1 MDKFTKVVKTQNI
14 QTQKDIDSVVYKGQ
28 YLNVI
33 KQNENDFVSENDTI
47 VCLVYIKDEG
57 YILMRSEPVTG
68 WQHKQKNDI
77 NKISGLFLTVISGTI
92 EKGESPQGC
101 LRRELYEEAGL
112 VLNEF
117 KQYDIEG
124 PFYKTKST
132 DSQYYTCLLELNYND
147 YRMVAAPGDGSKKEK
162 LSRTVKI
169 SVGDIDEIK
178 CNDMVSKFLIDK
190 IKTEYNL

>member
-1 MDKFTKVVKTQNI
+1 MDKFTKVVKSQNTQV
-14 QTQKDIDSVVYKGQ
+14 QKEIDSVVYKGQ
-28 YLNVI
+28 YFNVI
-33 KQNENDFVSENDTI
+33 KQNDSEFVVGKDSI
-47 VCLVYIKDEG
+47 CCLVYIKDEG
-57 YILMRSEPVTG
+57 YILMRSEPISP
-68 WQHKQKNDI
+68 WQYKQRNDV

-92 EKGESPQGC
+92 ETGESPQAC

-117 KQYDIEG
+117 KQFDIEG
-124 PFYKTKST
+124 PVFQSKGT
-132 DSQYYTCLLELNYND
+132 DSQFYTCLLELNYND

-190 IKTEYNL
+190 IKTDYNL

>member
-28 YLNVI
+28 YMNVI
-33 KQNENDFVSENDTI
+33 KQNEYEFINENDTI

-57 YILMRSEPVTG
+57 YMLMRSEPVTG
-68 WQHKQKNDI
+68 WQYKQKNDI
-77 NKISGLFLTVISGTI
+77 NKLSGLFLTVISGTI
-92 EKGESPQGC
+92 EKGESPQSC

-117 KQYDIEG
+117 KQFDIEG
-124 PFYKTKST
+124 GFYKSKGT

-190 IKTEYNL
+190 MKNEYNL